1 MKPKAMLGLLCCAA
15 CLYGCATGGG
25 EIEDRI
31 FRLERQNS
39 MLEKQLMT
47 SESRL
52 QEQLDINDQL
62 RVASAE
68 LRATIDGLR
77 VDVQGLSGRLEE
89 VDYSIQRGSRS
100 ISDTE
105 DELVGR
111 VNRVD
116 EIARSNRDRIAAV
129 EQYLDLEMTST
140 DAAGDTGAAP
150 DSDQPP
156 TDRHFSETELYTA
169 GKQAFDNGQ
178 YEVAREQFKQ
188 LLSQYPKSEN
198 SDNAQFWVGEIY
210 YREKWYAEAIMEYQ
224 KVIEN
229 YPEGNKV
236 PAALYKQGLSFYNLE
251 DETNA
256 RFFLQEVINKY
267 PTSNEAKA
275 AREKLQSF

>member
-1 MKPKAMLGLLCCAA
+1 MKPKVMFGLLCCAA
-15 CLYGCATGGG
+15 CFCGCATGGG
-25 EIEDRI
+25 EIENRI

-62 RVASAE
+62 RMASAE
-68 LRATIDGLR
+68 LGATIDALR
-77 VDVQGLSGRLEE
+77 VNVQGLSGRLEE
-89 VDYSIQRGSRS
+89 VDFSIQRGSRS
-100 ISDTE
+100 VSDTE
-105 DELVGR
+105 DEIVGR

-116 EIARSNRDRIAAV
+116 EIARSNKDRIAAV

-140 DAAGDTGAAP
+140 DAAGDAAAVP
-150 DSDQPP
+150 VSDQPP
-156 TDRHFSETELYTA
+156 IDRDFSEAELYTA

-188 LLSQYPKSEN
+188 LLSRYPKSEDA
-198 SDNAQFWVGEIY
+198 DNAQFWVGEIY
-210 YREKWYAEAIMEYQ
+210 YREKWYEEAIMEYQ
-224 KVIEN
+224 EVIEN
-229 YPEGNKV
+229 YPDGNKV

-256 RFFLQEVINKY
+256 RFFLQLVINKY

-275 AREKLQSF
+275 AREKLQTF